1 MGNRKIGVIDL
12 DSGELVIPDN
22 GYGVHLFEKDSGNFV
37 SGLDNLS
44 QDELNKLYGRL
55 KDTHR
60 FEIFV

>member
-22 GYGVHLFEKDSGNFV
+22 GYGVHLFERESGDFV

-44 QDELNKLYGRL
+44 QDDLSDLYSRL